1 MGLAPWLP
9 FAGARGAKARR
20 KPDRGGESHQ
30 HASSDTG
37 GGLLVNPR
45 CRRRA
50 WRHANA
56 DCASGEGALG
66 DGRRPGPANAAV
78 FDETAAEAGPAT
90 RSDGDAVSRPHL
102 PRVVTEDVRGYVASP
117 ARGRKHR
124 GREVQRGGAVD
135 QGSARTALRHARER
149 SSLRVRTSLRATLRG
164 SRVGCGGAEAGGSP
178 SSEAPLGRL
187 IWQADRQAP
196 RPRRRLAPAQGESV
210 LRSAIPAARQG
221 ARRGVRPGIGPS
233 VGCS

>member
-1 MGLAPWLP
+1 VNRRGGTTRETGFGRSCGCARGRVGCRSRRAALGPCRKVMGLAPWLP

-124 GREVQRGGAVD
+124 AREVKRGGAD
-135 QGSARTALRHARER
+135 DRGSARTALH
-149 SSLRVRTSLRATLRG
+149 ST
-164 SRVGCGGAEAGGSP
+164 
-178 SSEAPLGRL
+178 
-187 IWQADRQAP
+187 RQ
-196 RPRRRLAPAQGESV
+196 RQELKAPAV
-210 LRSAIPAARQG
+210 
-221 ARRGVRPGIGPS
+221 PS
-233 VGCS
+233 GQA